1 MKGFLVVLLIVLFA
15 FSASAQWSFVKVFP
29 DTNLS
34 WPSGINNGIAVD
46 PAGKIWL
53 QSYSGAVDSIVV
65 GGVNLKNIGM
75 IRVYNPNAT
84 EVSFS
89 PIKFLVGASIN
100 DTVNGSGYGLAVDK
114 DGNIL
119 SLKPSTTLYRIN
131 YKTGA
136 AMTKKL
142 NPVLAAAGNSMVTPA
157 VDAAGE
163 VFVSWVAPGYPAVVL
178 NADFSSAG
186 TTIKDTVLDFGR
198 SIAVSADAKDVYLPR
213 FTATCML
220 HYHSVNGSLG
230 PYTFVDT
237 LAKGLVIE
245 NSVWDKKGN
254 LWVTSGNV
262 TSGMPDSTK
271 YKAYTE
277 YAYNVTTKKVVDSIT
292 WHGDLSAD
300 PRPRGI
306 AFSQTGDTAYIAVF
320 NAGKSFVQM
329 FSRPKTGVKTEPGVV
344 VREYALSQNYP
355 NPFNPSTEIKF
366 SLSTA
371 GYTTLRVYDVLGKE
385 VSTLVNER
393 LNSGAFSVTFD
404 ARNIPSGTY
413 FYTLNVD
420 GRQIS
425 KKMMLLK

>member
-15 FSASAQWSFVKVFP
+15 FSASAQWTFVKVFP

-34 WPSGINNGIAVD
+34 FPSGINNGIATD
-46 PAGKIWL
+46 PAGNVWL
-53 QSYSGAVDSIVV
+53 QPYSGAADSIVV
-65 GGVNLKNIGM
+65 GGVTVKYTGP
-75 IRVYNPNAT
+75 IRVYNPSGT

-89 PIKFLVGASIN
+89 PIKFITVGGVQ
-100 DTVNGSGYGLAVDK
+100 DTVSGSGYGMTTDQN
-114 DGNIL
+114 GNII
-119 SLKPSTTLYRIN
+119 SLKGSTTLYRIN
-131 YKTGA
+131 YKTGVG
-136 AMTKKL
+136 MNKKIS
-142 NPVLAAAGNSMVTPA
+142 PIPGYTSSMVTPA

-163 VFVSWVAPGYPAVVL
+163 VFAAAVSPGYGAIVL

-186 TTIKDTVLDFGR
+186 TTIKDTVLGYGR

-213 FTATCML
+213 FDLRAVL
-220 HYHSVNGSLG
+220 HYHSASGSIG
-230 PYTFVDT
+230 PYTFVDS
-237 LAKGLVIE
+237 LMKGLVVE
-245 NSVWDKKGN
+245 NSVWDKHGL
-254 LWVTSGNV
+254 LWVTSGNI
-262 TSGMPDSTK
+262 TSGMPDSGL
-271 YKAYTE
+271 YKGYTE
-277 YAYNVTTKKVVDSIT
+277 YAYNVTNKKIVDSIT

-306 AFSQTGDTAYIAVF
+306 AFSPTGDTAYVAVF
-320 NAGKSFVQM
+320 NIGKSFVQM
-329 FSRPKTGVKTEPGVV
+329 FKRGTTGVKTEPGVV

-366 SLSTA
+366 SLSTG
-371 GYTTLRVYDVLGKE
+371 GYTTLRVYDVLGRE

>member
-1 MKGFLVVLLIVLFA
+1 MKGFLVFLLIVLFA
-15 FSASAQWSFVKVFP
+15 FSASAQWTFVKVFP
-29 DTNLS
+29 DTSLS
-34 WPSGINNGIAVD
+34 FPSGINNGIAVD

-53 QSYSGAVDSIVV
+53 QPYSGAVDSIKPAV
-65 GGVNLKNIGM
+65 GLAVKYIGP
-75 IRVYNPNAT
+75 IRVYNPNGT

-89 PIKFLVGASIN
+89 PIKFITVGGVQ
-100 DTVNGSGYGLAVDK
+100 DTVSGSGYGMTTDQN
-114 DGNIL
+114 GNII
-119 SLKPSTTLYRIN
+119 SLKTSTTLYRIN

-136 AMTKKL
+136 GMNKKISPIPGYTSSL
-142 NPVLAAAGNSMVTPA
+142 VTPA

-163 VFVSWVAPGYPAVVL
+163 VFVAAVSPGYAAIVL

-198 SIAVSADAKDVYLPR
+198 CIAVSADAKDVYIPR
-213 FTATCML
+213 FTENCVT
-220 HYHSVNGSLG
+220 HYHSANGSLG
-230 PYTFVDT
+230 PYTFVDS
-237 LAKGLVIE
+237 LMKGLVVE

-254 LWVTSGNV
+254 LWVCSGNV

-277 YAYNVTTKKVVDSIT
+277 YAYNVTTKKIVDSIT

-306 AFSQTGDTAYIAVF
+306 AFSPTGDTAYVAVF
-320 NAGKSFVQM
+320 NIGKSFVQM
-329 FSRPKTGVKTEPGVV
+329 FSRPKTGVKAEPGVV

-366 SLSTA
+366 TLSNG
-371 GYTTLRVYDVLGKE
+371 GYTTLRVYDVLGRE